1 MSINNNEKVGVEENK
16 EDMLYRPQLLKYKYK
31 TCLEKPRFSDE
42 FDPDTMNSLK
52 AIMQSTNFK
61 PATKPNLK
69 LEDSKD
75 ILNYT
80 TRRLKTEAFKSQSQE
95 VLMPQ
100 CLKYDKNVL
109 RFEGYFD

>member
-1 MSINNNEKVGVEENK
+1 MSTNKNERNEKEENK
-16 EDMLYRPQLLKYKYK
+16 EDMLYRTPLLKYKYK
-31 TCLEKPRFSDE
+31 TCLEKPKFSDE

-80 TRRLKTEAFKSQSQE
+80 TRRLKNS
-95 VLMPQ
+95 
-100 CLKYDKNVL
+100 
-109 RFEGYFD
+109 